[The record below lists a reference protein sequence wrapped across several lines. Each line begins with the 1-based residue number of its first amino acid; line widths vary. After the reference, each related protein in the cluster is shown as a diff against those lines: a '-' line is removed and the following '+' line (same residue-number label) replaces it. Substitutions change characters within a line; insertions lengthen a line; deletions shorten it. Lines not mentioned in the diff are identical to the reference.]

1 MAIYGCRVHIVS
13 RTQGHSAVAAAAYRA
28 RAELAD
34 ARTGQTHDYRK
45 AYGGDDLVFA
55 GLYAPKNAPEW
66 VQDREALWNAV
77 EAGETRKDSRLARDF
92 QLDLPHE
99 LSAEQNRHLVQDWV
113 KENFTRKGYV
123 ADVAI
128 HKAHS
133 HGDVRNVHAHIMVP
147 TRRIGADGFAALKD
161 DALNS
166 TEQLQAWRASW
177 AKHLAHHLDRHGH
190 GLQAERMEVGHLR
203 LDKQRAAALKRSD
216 VAWAEQLDREPQMHY
231 GKAASA
237 MERRGVETDKG
248 DINRAIAAE
257 AEERATVRKQPA
269 ADSGTPTQQQG
280 REPGTA
286 RGAYDAM
293 QATHDAVF
301 ADREAEL
308 AAVRVSLAE
317 AWKAG
322 KGDALDFAIALG
334 DRGLT
339 LAETKRGRFV
349 AVDSRGDWHRLDP
362 EALGLADRDLH
373 ARLRATFGKEGE
385 IRLPSTA
392 ELRDAIRAENATRWH
407 SGPSPDQRGA
417 YDALDTERIARQQA
431 WQSDRAEWRSQ
442 VIAEQRER
450 LATNRTAQAIDAAWQ
465 AIIVEPDLDRT
476 VADALR
482 DRGLILARVTG
493 DDAAQSKAE
502 QIAAQLAGD
511 QGRGTWNE
519 GDYVAVNRSGG
530 VYRLNATTIHAEAED
545 IADQLAFAAARAG
558 QLPSVT
564 NARLFWQEDRMQA
577 QEDRAEQQRQ
587 ARAAKLGEL
596 DDVQAIRTA
605 WRSSDSVG
613 AFVESLEGQGFVVGR
628 ATAEDAGRSQYDAA
642 VARSH
647 KPDRHLPVF
656 DEGELVAFT
665 ARGWAY
671 RLNAA
676 TLDDLTVQ
684 HRIAGYVAPLPDF
697 TEAREIAWQMQPE
710 RHKDTGLPHVAWG
723 KFGDGAGRFNSVA
736 MNVMQDTAGAIEGVF
751 GFIDRF
757 FFGGGPQPQTV
768 NQQPETHS
776 KARMT
781 ESDEY
786 RSKLYRMEPQ
796 VRARDPDVPRHIYGL
811 EPEIIE
817 EIRRMREAEQKR
829 EQERR
834 RGR

>member
-13 RTQGHSAVAAAAYRA
+13 RTQGHSAVAASAYRA

-45 AYGGDDLVFA
+45 AYGGDDLIFA
-55 GLYAPKNAPEW
+55 GIYAPKNAPEW
-66 VQDREALWNAV
+66 AQDREALWNAA
-77 EAGETRKDSRLARDF
+77 EARETRKDSRLARDF

-99 LSAEQNRHLVQDWV
+99 LSPEQNRYLVQDWV
-113 KENFTRKGYV
+113 KENFTRHGYV

-133 HGDVRNVHAHIMVP
+133 HGDARNVHAHIMVP
-147 TRRIGADGFAALKD
+147 TRRIDADGFAALKD

-166 TEQLQAWRASW
+166 TEQLQAWRANW
-177 AKHLAHHLDRHGH
+177 ARHLAHHLDRHGH
-190 GLQAERMEVGHLR
+190 GQQAERMEVGHLR
-203 LDKQRAAALKRSD
+203 LDKQRAAALKRGD
-216 VAWAEQLDREPQMHY
+216 LEWAEQLDREPQMHY

-248 DINRAIAAE
+248 AVNRAIAAE
-257 AEERATVRKQPA
+257 CEERVTQRHAAPADRPQPDKLLHDA
-269 ADSGTPTQQQG
+269 
-280 REPGTA
+280 ETA
-286 RGAYDAM
+286 RGAYGDM
-293 QATHDAVF
+293 RSTHDAVY

-308 AAVRVSLAE
+308 AAVRAGIAE
-317 AWKAG
+317 AWQAG
-322 KGDALDFAIALG
+322 KGDVLEFAIALG

-362 EALGLADRDLH
+362 EALGLADGVLH
-373 ARLRATFGKEGE
+373 ARLSATFGKEGS
-385 IRLPSTA
+385 IQLPTTA

-407 SGPSPDQRGA
+407 GAEGPDRSGA
-417 YDALDTERIARQQA
+417 YDDLDTERIARQQG
-431 WQSDRAEWRSQ
+431 WLSDRAEWRSQ

-450 LATNRTAQAIDAAWQ
+450 LAGNRTVQAIDAAWQ

-476 VADALR
+476 LADTLR
-482 DRGLILARVTG
+482 ERDLLLARVTG
-493 DDAAQSKAE
+493 EEAAQSRRE
-502 QIAAQLAGD
+502 QIAAQLAGNK
-511 QGRGTWNE
+511 QRSAWTE
-519 GDYVAVNRSGG
+519 GDFVAVNRSGG

-545 IADQLAFAAARAG
+545 ITDQLAFAAARAG
-558 QLPSVT
+558 QVPSVT

-577 QEDRAEQQRQ
+577 KEDRTEQQRQ

-596 DDVQAIRTA
+596 EDVQALRAA
-605 WRSSDSVG
+605 WKVSDSMG
-613 AFVESLEGQGFVVGR
+613 AFVEAIESQGFTVGR
-628 ATAEDAGRSQYDAA
+628 ATAEDA
-642 VARSH
+642 ARSH
-647 KPDRHLPVF
+647 YDATVAQRHDADRHLPVF
-656 DEGELVAFT
+656 AEGELVAFT

-676 TLDDLTVQ
+676 TLDHLTVD
-684 HRIAGYVAPLPDF
+684 RRLAGYIEPLPDF

-710 RHKDTGLPHVAWG
+710 RHRSEPLADVAWG
-723 KFGDGAGRFNSVA
+723 RFGDGAGKFNSVA
-736 MNVMQDTAGAIEGVF
+736 MNVMQDAAGAIEGVF
-751 GFIDRF
+751 GFFDRF
-757 FFGGGPQPQTV
+757 FFGGGPQHAV
-768 NQQPETHS
+768 NQQPELQS

-786 RSKLYRMEPQ
+786 RYKLYRMEPQ

-811 EPEIIE
+811 DPEIIE

-829 EQERR
+829 EHERR